1 VTCATQAMPRIVRPA
16 SRAAL
21 AAAMLLAPF
30 AATGPVQASM
40 TLMGASAAGPV
51 STTTTSGAS
60 ETTVRDPASRP
71 APPDD
76 ELREVVIVAPEPR
89 YVAPTR
95 RDRIGRIWA
104 PVMIN
109 DKGPFRLV
117 LDTGASHSA
126 IIEPVADALGI
137 DLVHAPKALLR
148 GVTGKAVV
156 PLVQAQTLT
165 VGDLELS
172 KVKLPIVINALG
184 GAQGVL
190 GTEGFDDKR
199 VLIDFRN
206 DLIQIRRSQLQP
218 AAAGMVVVPF
228 RREKGLLIVD
238 ALVGGVRTRAI
249 VDTGG
254 QASIGNNALRDVLLR
269 QRKQQ
274 VVSDDVI
281 VGATDDAQAGQGYP
295 APLIELGEI
304 RVQGAHITFGDM
316 NIFEHWGIT
325 RQPAIMIG
333 MDTLGLLDTLIIDY
347 RLKEL
352 HLRLAPKSRS

>member
-1 VTCATQAMPRIVRPA
+1 MTMLVSLTGGAAAHA
-16 SRAAL
+16 SLLLAGTAAL
-21 AAAMLLAPF
+21 
-30 AATGPVQASM
+30 
-40 TLMGASAAGPV
+40 
-51 STTTTSGAS
+51 
-60 ETTVRDPASRP
+60 
-71 APPDD
+71 PPPQDD
-76 ELREVVIVAPEPR
+76 ELTEVVIVAPEPR

-109 DKGPFRLV
+109 GKGPFRLV

-126 IIEPVADALGI
+126 IIEPVADALGF
-137 DLVHAPKALLR
+137 DLLHAPKALLR

-172 KVKLPIVINALG
+172 RVKLPIVINALG

-206 DLIQIRRSQLQP
+206 DLIQIRRSRLER
-218 AAAGMVVVPF
+218 AASDMVTVPF
-228 RREKGLLIVD
+228 RREKGLLVID

-249 VDTGG
+249 IDTGG
-254 QASIGNNALRDVLLR
+254 QASIGNTALRDLLLR
-269 QRKQQ
+269 MRAREQPTA
-274 VVSDDVI
+274 DVI
-281 VGATDDAQAGQGYP
+281 TGATNDSQPGEGYP
-295 APLIELGEI
+295 APLIELGDI
-304 RVQGAHITFGDM
+304 RVQGAYITFGDM
-316 NIFEHWGIT
+316 DIFTHWAMT